1 MKRMNRKKILEVLE
15 TARQGY
21 SSLTIKAFG
30 DNDIIMVKACQ
41 AHHGKLNKQI
51 VELGGES
58 VDAPLLDYLK
68 CPKCGEE
75 MHQTRDGKYCPKCH
89 YMRFL

>member
-21 SSLTIKAFG
+21 SSLTLKARQI
-30 DNDIIMVKACQ
+30 DDKVMEMACQ
-41 AHHGKLNKQI
+41 AHHGMLNKQI

-58 VDAPLLDYLK
+58 VDAPLLNGL
-68 CPKCGEE
+68 
-75 MHQTRDGKYCPKCH
+75 
-89 YMRFL
+89 

>member
-21 SSLTIKAFG
+21 SS
-30 DNDIIMVKACQ
+30 IIIIAREIDDKVLELSCK
-41 AHHGKLNKQI
+41 AHHGMLNKQI

-58 VDAPLLDYLK
+58 VEPPL
-68 CPKCGEE
+68 
-75 MHQTRDGKYCPKCH
+75 MNI
-89 YMRFL
+89 

>member
-21 SSLTIKAFG
+21 SSLVFKAREIG
-30 DNDIIMVKACQ
+30 DKIMEISCQ
-41 AHHGKLNKQI
+41 AHHGMLNEQI

-58 VDAPLLDYLK
+58 VDAPLLFKRYCLEGRRRLRYVYRK
-68 CPKCGEE
+68 CL
-75 MHQTRDGKYCPKCH
+75 H
-89 YMRFL
+89 